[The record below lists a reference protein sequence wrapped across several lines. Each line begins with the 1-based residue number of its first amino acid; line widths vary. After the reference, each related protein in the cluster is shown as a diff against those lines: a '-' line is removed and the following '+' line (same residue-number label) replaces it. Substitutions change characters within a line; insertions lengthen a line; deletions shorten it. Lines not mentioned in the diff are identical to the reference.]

1 MGGAGEHQITT
12 FLQFLIGGLLIGSV
26 YALIAIGLTLVF
38 GVMGLVNFAH
48 ADFLMLGM
56 FGAYLLWRWLS
67 LDPLVSAIIVAVVI
81 FALGAL
87 IERVIFEPIINA
99 PPLAQIMATIG
110 LSLILANGAAMV
122 MGTDF
127 LSVTTGYQTST
138 YHVFGISLN
147 ATYLYAA
154 LYAAVVV
161 TVLGLFLNKTEFG
174 KAMRATAQ
182 NRGAAVLLGINPR
195 RMYMIAFG
203 IGVGLSALAG
213 AVILPYT
220 LVYPSVGQQYILI
233 MFTVV
238 VLGRLGSVLG
248 ATIAGL
254 VVGVIQSLTTLVLPA
269 QLQNLVVFVVF
280 FAALVLSASGVQ
292 RHLRA
297 IRRRVNDAR
306 LNRA

>member
-1 MGGAGEHQITT
+1 
-12 FLQFLIGGLLIGSV
+12 
-26 YALIAIGLTLVF
+26 
-38 GVMGLVNFAH
+38 
-48 ADFLMLGM
+48 
-56 FGAYLLWRWLS
+56 
-67 LDPLVSAIIVAVVI
+67 
-81 FALGAL
+81 
-87 IERVIFEPIINA
+87 
-99 PPLAQIMATIG
+99 
-110 LSLILANGAAMV
+110 MV

-161 TVLGLFLNKTEFG
+161 TLLGLFLNKTEFG